1 MSVKNREWG
10 GGPNETGSYKIPVGA
25 GTVTQIDPCG
35 YMECERGF
43 LFLEE
48 HV

>member
-1 MSVKNREWG
+1 MGWGTKRDRELQ
-10 GGPNETGSYKIPVGA
+10 IPVGA